1 MNIFIH
7 RFIILIIFPLL
18 MLGCNKEAVKSKE
31 ANEKLIIEV
40 SGIVDEYPA
49 KIALKASSNKSSN
62 HSHTDNKIITKEL
75 NGVTLQLSAG
85 EIHTNGVRKVL
96 KQQNQPKIAA
106 AKSHLASTT
115 TTSSRMIAMDANVSY
130 RLILYAKNGDSFQ
143 FEQAVDLKSGRKT
156 EIDIVKGVQYQW
168 YAYSYNMEDDLSPL
182 NDMSNPN
189 IESSFDK
196 ELLYDAGTF
205 SLRDIGSHHLHIKFK
220 QQLSRIGLKVN
231 SKGIFGTITAIKVH
245 HLSEIPLSASI
256 FNLKEGVFTNVARER
271 KVNVGDTL
279 TLKSLLGDKEILQA
293 YYYSSTPLSLPKNF
307 EVNLTNLA
315 VEYDDKSTEV
325 LIGENGKNTASQR
338 LSFGDYQA
346 AIGKSSVG
354 NINLIH
360 GGVNVGGIVWAKGNL
375 YYDNGN
381 YKFRLSGLFNYFQN
395 TNENTA
401 NLIKSYSNTDYWYW
415 MSERPD
421 DSRPDWSQGKVDPCS
436 KVYPANTWR
445 MPDNA
450 TFEVLTNR
458 SSNGKTDLLSHM
470 PNGYNSMY
478 VEFYNRGESST
489 DPKTEKLYFKADGRW
504 ETNNNRL
511 RYEDYVLFWSSTQ
524 RTDVRSSSAYIANY
538 LRVHN
543 SNAVLMT
550 MHDNL
555 LTRRYNIRCVRNT
568 NN

>member
-1 MNIFIH
+1 MHIFTY
-7 RFIILIIFPLL
+7 RFTILIILPLL
-18 MLGCNKEAVKSKE
+18 MLSCNKEPVNSKTT
-31 ANEKLIIEV
+31 NEKLIIQV
-40 SGIVDEYPA
+40 AGIVDEYPT
-49 KIALKASSNKSSN
+49 KIALKASNNKSFNSFDAN
-62 HSHTDNKIITKEL
+62 SKIITKEL
-75 NGVTLQLSAG
+75 NGITLQLSSG
-85 EIHTNGVRKVL
+85 DMHTSSERKVL
-96 KQQNQPKIAA
+96 KQQHQPKVAT
-106 AKSHLASTT
+106 AKSQLASKA
-115 TTSSRMIAMDANVSY
+115 TSSTSIVAMENNVSY
-130 RLILYAKNGDSFQ
+130 RLVLYVKNGNSMQFQ
-143 FEQAVDLKSGRKT
+143 QSLDLKSGRKT
-156 EIDIVKGVQYQW
+156 EIDIVKGQQYQW
-168 YAYSYNMEDDLSPL
+168 YAYSYNTEHDLIPL
-182 NDMSNPN
+182 NSTSNPA
-189 IESSFDK
+189 IASSFDK
-196 ELLYDAGTF
+196 ELLYDSGTF
-205 SLRDIGSHHLHIKFK
+205 NLKNTGGHQLLIKFK
-220 QQLSRIGLKVN
+220 QQLSRIGLRIN
-231 SKGIFGTITAIKVH
+231 SKGIFGSISDVKVH
-245 HLSEIPLSASI
+245 HLTEINLSSSN
-256 FNLKEGVFTNVARER
+256 FNLIDGVFAGVSQER
-271 KVNVGDTL
+271 KVNVGDTISL
-279 TLKSLLGDKEILQA
+279 RPLLGDKEIVEA
-293 YYYSSTPLSLPKNF
+293 YYYSSNPLTLPKNF
-307 EVNLTNLA
+307 QVNLSKLA
-315 VEYDDKSTEV
+315 VEYEDKSKEI
-325 LIGENGKNTASQR
+325 LIGENGKNTSSQQ
-338 LSFGDYQA
+338 LSFGDYEA

-354 NINLIH
+354 NVNLIH
-360 GGVNVGGIVWAKGNL
+360 SGVNVGGIVWAKGNL

-401 NLIKSYSNTDYWYW
+401 NLIKNYANTDYWYW

-421 DSRPDWSQGKVDPCS
+421 ESRSDWSQGKVDPCS

-450 TFEVLTNR
+450 TFEVLTDR
-458 SSNGKTDLLSHM
+458 SRNGKTDLLSHR